1 MTSRSKIV
9 GISRQAQENTDLET
23 EIEPAPLPRGE
34 AEDGEELIL
43 ATGDETPEEH
53 GYDEYYD
60 EEDYTTS
67 NWKEYIIPALL
78 GASFVAWT
86 GFYIWTN
93 RTENIA
99 ALSGDRWISL
109 ISTWSLPAIF
119 IGILWLIMMRSS
131 SKEAGR
137 FADVSLSLRHES
149 DALETR
155 MRTVNEEISLAR
167 EFLSQNARELESIG
181 RQSAGQLTATAQQL
195 NDALTDSDAKAKTL
209 EQVSNAATTNLEQLR
224 KHLPVVTSAA
234 KDVTNQ
240 IGSAGSNAQ
249 TQVKTLIAALQQ
261 VADAG
266 ADARVNIDGL
276 EERTE
281 KSAAKLSDI
290 MAANAQ
296 MLQQR
301 QDETGEY
308 ADKISGKL
316 EGASKIFL
324 SKLAEADEDVGAL
337 VDVNL
342 AKLTQQVEMLRE
354 SISDLG
360 NQSTSEDERVSSIID
375 RVSAHIEERR
385 VILEKLDE
393 AATERTAQ
401 LAFAVEA
408 LVTSAKELNESL
420 GDSTGNTE
428 ALQAKSDAL
437 LGMMVSLKNEVQ
449 NDLPN
454 ALENAGSLISSN
466 LSKISE
472 ATQSAISLDNSSDEL
487 LVKLSTTEK
496 LISSQKDMA
505 QALIN
510 SSDGQFSAQQDKALA
525 LSASLEET
533 RALMESLTEKA
544 NDGLVEALGRVRSST
559 QEAAEASREILN
571 GEMDNVAERLTEQS
585 RSSLSSAIDVQVAAL
600 NQMVQNSF
608 ENNISLSDAAA
619 QRITAQLAEIETMTS
634 NLEARAEASRESFA
648 AIDDDSF
655 ARNMVTLTES
665 LNSTAID
672 VTKILSHEVAD
683 TEWAAYLKGD
693 RGVFTRRAVKL
704 LDNGEA
710 KAIAAHY
717 DDDPEFA
724 EHVNRYIHDF
734 ESMMRVLLST
744 RDGNAIGVTLLSSDV
759 GKLYV
764 ALAQAIERLRQ

>member
-1 MTSRSKIV
+1 
-9 GISRQAQENTDLET
+9 
-23 EIEPAPLPRGE
+23 
-34 AEDGEELIL
+34 
-43 ATGDETPEEH
+43 
-53 GYDEYYD
+53 
-60 EEDYTTS
+60 
-67 NWKEYIIPALL
+67 
-78 GASFVAWT
+78 
-86 GFYIWTN
+86 
-93 RTENIA
+93 
-99 ALSGDRWISL
+99 
-109 ISTWSLPAIF
+109 
-119 IGILWLIMMRSS
+119 
-131 SKEAGR
+131 
-137 FADVSLSLRHES
+137 
-149 DALETR
+149 
-155 MRTVNEEISLAR
+155 
-167 EFLSQNARELESIG
+167 
-181 RQSAGQLTATAQQL
+181 
-195 NDALTDSDAKAKTL
+195 
-209 EQVSNAATTNLEQLR
+209 
-224 KHLPVVTSAA
+224 
-234 KDVTNQ
+234 
-240 IGSAGSNAQ
+240 
-249 TQVKTLIAALQQ
+249 
-261 VADAG
+261 
-266 ADARVNIDGL
+266 
-276 EERTE
+276 
-281 KSAAKLSDI
+281 